1 MPLIT
6 FSSDFGLSD
15 VYVGVVHGVIAGI
28 APQTPVIDLTH
39 GIPPQDVRAGAL
51 ALYAGCR
58 HFPAG
63 TIHLAVVDPGVGTE
77 RRALLL
83 RSAEYWYVGPD
94 NGLFGLTAPPASL
107 LGCWELTN
115 TRYHLAT
122 PSATFHGRDIFAPV
136 AAHLANGIPPEDLG
150 TPAAPPLELPDLSP
164 RDVGPGDTVG
174 AVLAIDHFG
183 NLVTNLRA
191 PQDWATRTQGRQIS
205 AWLDGLPLRSVRT
218 YGEAA
223 SASRSGDERTELLL
237 LAGSAGLLEVAVA
250 NRSAAKAS
258 GLGVGAAVRVL
269 MA

>member
-1 MPLIT
+1 MPIIT

-28 APQTPVIDLTH
+28 APQTTVIDLTH

-63 TIHLAVVDPGVGTE
+63 TIHLAVVDPGVGTG

-83 RSAEYWYVGPD
+83 RGAEYWYVGPD
-94 NGLFGLTAPPASL
+94 NGLFGLTAPPTSL

-115 TRYHLAT
+115 ARYHLPST
-122 PSATFHGRDIFAPV
+122 SATFHGRDIFAPA
-136 AAHLANGIPPEDLG
+136 AAHLANGIPPGELG
-150 TPAAPPLELPDLSP
+150 TPTAPPLLLPDLSL
-164 RDVGPGDTVG
+164 RDIEPGDTVG

-191 PQDWATRTQGRQIS
+191 PQDWAARTRGRRVS
-205 AWLDGLPLRSVRT
+205 AWLDGMPLRLVVT

-223 SASRSGDERTELLL
+223 PTSRSDDERTELLL

-250 NRSAAKAS
+250 NGSATKTS
-258 GLGVGAAVRVL
+258 GRGVGAMVRVVV
-269 MA
+269 A

>member
-6 FSSDFGLSD
+6 FSSDFGLRD

-28 APQTPVIDLTH
+28 APQTQVIDLTH

-115 TRYHLAT
+115 VRYRLPST
-122 PSATFHGRDIFAPV
+122 SATFHGRDIFAPA
-136 AAHLANGIPPEDLG
+136 AAHLAIRIPPDELG
-150 TPAAPPLELPDLSP
+150 TPAAPPLLLPDLSLC
-164 RDVGPGDTVG
+164 DVGPGDTLG

-191 PQDWATRTQGRQIS
+191 PQDWATRARHGQVT
-205 AWLDGLPLRSVRT
+205 AWLDGMPLRSVLT

-223 SASRSGDERTELLL
+223 LTSRSNAERRELLL

-250 NRSAAKAS
+250 NGSAAKAS
-258 GLGVGAAVRVL
+258 GLGVGAVVRVVV
-269 MA
+269 A